1 MECCLDACVQETFS
15 YASNSTVLHLCDVV
29 HTQKQL
35 LLQYLDMFH
44 PKFILPMMKKYN
56 FVLLKKKKVGQLLKS
71 TLGEVTK
78 GTLRLVTTPK
88 ARSMRPPSKSKEA
101 TKLQMRR
108 KLENKQTIF

>member
-29 HTQKQL
+29 HTQKQF

-56 FVLLKKKKVGQLLKS
+56 FVLLEKKSWPVV
-71 TLGEVTK
+71 EIN
-78 GTLRLVTTPK
+78 PW
-88 ARSMRPPSKSKEA
+88 
-101 TKLQMRR
+101 
-108 KLENKQTIF
+108 